1 MGDEK
6 DEKIIFENDN
16 KTIKNPKHIQKN
28 VFVLYS
34 SRQLKIDPANCRKI
48 DTEVTAFLSP
58 KSKWFVKSRFRSD
71 KIIEI
76 FHGRHSIKILFQ
88 LKFQLQ
94 FSSFRFFCSLT
105 KKLKI
110 SRYTIEKD
118 EKGKEKLFIK
128 EKKRQT
134 GGFLNRYDLAYASR
148 DVVN

>member
-1 MGDEK
+1 MVDEK

-34 SRQLKIDPANCRKI
+34 PRQLKIDPANCRKI
-48 DTEVTAFLSP
+48 DTEVTAFLSA
-58 KSKWFVKSRFRSD
+58 KSKWFVKSRFKSD

-88 LKFQLQ
+88 LKLQFQ
-94 FSSFRFFCSLT
+94 FSSFRFFCSRA

-110 SRYTIEKD
+110 SRYTAKKD
-118 EKGKEKLFIK
+118 KKGKEQLFIK
-128 EKKRQT
+128 EKKGRLE
-134 GGFLNRYDLAYASR
+134 GF
-148 DVVN
+148 